1 MPATQ
6 AFVLMNLDL
15 IAVPLQVGG
24 AGAVTIYCG
33 ARRADQ
39 LLKPLAERRHT
50 DQSTNQSRDD
60 ADRRQP
66 LAPRSDRH
74 VTAPADRQ

>member
-24 AGAVTIYCG
+24 AFFTIYCG

-39 LLKPLAERRHT
+39 LLGGSGSVARRCGAGKRSGYSAAYISSYVRVKP
-50 DQSTNQSRDD
+50 S
-60 ADRRQP
+60 
-66 LAPRSDRH
+66 
-74 VTAPADRQ
+74 